1 MMEAHSLKLV
11 RLKHVSWLNMGQS
24 PPSSEYTDSPDAG
37 LPFLQGT
44 ADFGD
49 VYPTPQVY
57 CPTPNKVADKDDILI
72 SVRAPVGEL
81 NIADQRY
88 GIGRGLCAV
97 KCGRKLD
104 REFAWWA
111 LHWSR
116 EQLALKA
123 TGSTYEAVALEDI
136 ADILLPSI
144 SIEQQQVIAKSLGEK
159 TAVIDQLITAKE
171 RLITLLDEK
180 RRALITHAVTRGLDT
195 AVPLRDS
202 GVEWIGRVPEH
213 WEVVKLKMASESIQ
227 TGPFGSQLHAEEYID
242 NGIPVINPVHLV
254 DGLIVPD
261 LRTTVDDDTA
271 KRLSIHQLETGDVVF
286 ARRGEIG
293 RCSLVSERESGWLC
307 GTGSLRV
314 RLKKELIWPEYLNLF
329 VSNSFASVWLSLMA
343 VGTTMKNL
351 NSEIIGDL
359 EILVPPLAEQKTI
372 VDYLDQ
378 NILKLQSLSQALQK
392 TIALLQERRT
402 ALIAAAVSGQ
412 HPVADQS

>member
-213 WEVVKLKMASESIQ
+213 WETEFARWLLREIDVRSE
-227 TGPFGSQLHAEEYID
+227 TGAEELLSVSHITGVTPRSEKDVNMFMAQSLEGYKVCQPGD
-242 NGIPVINPVHLV
+242 LVINTLWAWMGAMGVSFQEGIVSPSYHVYRPGNKLNPKYLDYLV
-254 DGLIVPD
+254 
-261 LRTTVDDDTA
+261 
-271 KRLSIHQLETGDVVF
+271 RLPVF
-286 ARRGEIG
+286 ATEVNRYSKGVWSSRLRLYPQEFFQIG
-293 RCSLVSERESGWLC
+293 LP
-307 GTGSLRV
+307 
-314 RLKKELIWPEYLNLF
+314 I
-329 VSNSFASVWLSLMA
+329 
-343 VGTTMKNL
+343 
-351 NSEIIGDL
+351 
-359 EILVPPLAEQKTI
+359 PPLVEQEEI
-372 VDYLDQ
+372 VHYLEQETEKLD
-378 NILKLQSLSQALQK
+378 NLKNALQK
-392 TIALLQERRT
+392 TITLLQERRT

-412 HPVADQS
+412 HPVAVQS